1 MSSLSERTT
10 PRGRVVRGRDA
21 DVTHGV
27 QRTNASVTT
36 AGGLELDRAVA
47 EHIHQEA
54 HKAGFDAGYADG
66 LRAAERQAMVQEVQR
81 TQEIEAVRR
90 CFGDAT
96 QAYERALGQALAD
109 LEDALATASLM
120 LAEAIIGRELA
131 VAENPGKDA
140 IVRALALAPQQFPM
154 TARCNPDDVEHLGDP
169 RALFGDRDLTVIA
182 DPAVEAGG
190 CILQVGRS
198 EIDAQLSTAVE
209 RARTVLC
216 G

>member
-1 MSSLSERTT
+1 MSSLSERTP

-21 DVTHGV
+21 NVQHGV
-27 QRTNASVTT
+27 QRGAAKLTT
-36 AGGLELDRAVA
+36 AGGLELDGAVA

-66 LRAAERQAMVQEVQR
+66 LRAAERQAIVQQAQQAQQLETLR
-81 TQEIEAVRR
+81 H
-90 CFGDAT
+90 CFGDA
-96 QAYERALGQALAD
+96 QRAFELALGQTLADFEAALA
-109 LEDALATASLM
+109 EASLL

-140 IVRALALAPQQFPM
+140 IIRALAMAPQQFPV
-154 TARCNPDDVEHLGDP
+154 TARCNPEDVERLGDP
-169 RALFGDRDLTVIA
+169 RAFFGERDITVIA
-182 DPAVEAGG
+182 DPTVASGD
-190 CILQVGRS
+190 CILQVGRTQ
-198 EIDAQLSTAVE
+198 IDAQLAGAVD